1 MPEMAPAAPPRPQ
14 PCMARGREGRG
25 ETTQASLWESPARA
39 PPHLDLAESSCCP
52 QGGWCVCPP
61 STAPSGGHLFL
72 LRGPAAPLAPA
83 SWALKSRPGSS
94 GAQPGPSPH
103 PTAPCSRSRQ
113 PDFWDDWGRAPLT
126 STQPCPQK
134 SPALQRGS
142 QNRAAQVHTLI
153 PTRPHR
159 QSTLPSQGA
168 AGRPAPA
175 VPTPS
180 LQPKLTLS
188 PPPQPQARLS
198 RGAGRGRVGGVLGAP
213 PTPAPLQPG
222 LSLVGNVLGR
232 QTEAPRQKELLLQ
245 PSAIRVAAP
254 QQSLSGPEWGGHA
267 GGLRRA
273 GGGGRVGCGLGDR
286 EGGAGRAW
294 GGVSSAEQTRAQRIS
309 HSGAGATGKR

>member
-1 MPEMAPAAPPRPQ
+1 MAGLSAGARRGLASLCPVRTPHLEGRGGPACRADHRQAKLRAEPREHDRAGGTLVPEMPPAAPPRPQ
-14 PCMARGREGRG
+14 PCMARGQEGRG
-25 ETTQASLWESPARA
+25 ETTQASLWESQARA
-39 PPHLDLAESSCCP
+39 PPHLDLAESSYCP

-113 PDFWDDWGRAPLT
+113 PDFWEDWGRAPPT

-142 QNRAAQVHTLI
+142 RNRAAQVHTMI

-168 AGRPAPA
+168 ARRPAPA

-180 LQPKLTLS
+180 L
-188 PPPQPQARLS
+188 
-198 RGAGRGRVGGVLGAP
+198 
-213 PTPAPLQPG
+213 
-222 LSLVGNVLGR
+222 
-232 QTEAPRQKELLLQ
+232 
-245 PSAIRVAAP
+245 
-254 QQSLSGPEWGGHA
+254 
-267 GGLRRA
+267 
-273 GGGGRVGCGLGDR
+273 
-286 EGGAGRAW
+286 
-294 GGVSSAEQTRAQRIS
+294 
-309 HSGAGATGKR
+309 